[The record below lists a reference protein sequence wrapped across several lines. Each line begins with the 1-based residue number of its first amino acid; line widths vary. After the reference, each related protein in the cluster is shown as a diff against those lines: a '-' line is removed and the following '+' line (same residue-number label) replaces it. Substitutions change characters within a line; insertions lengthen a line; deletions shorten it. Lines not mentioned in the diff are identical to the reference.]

1 MQTFLFV
8 SSSIVLLL
16 GFIVLGNSE
25 NVIQET
31 AGLVAILIGAVL
43 FIGAAIVGAIDQL
56 GKKLESINIRNR
68 DIADY
73 RRQHLEDENE
83 TTS

>member
-1 MQTFLFV
+1 
-8 SSSIVLLL
+8 
-16 GFIVLGNSE
+16 
-25 NVIQET
+25 
-31 AGLVAILIGAVL
+31 L

-68 DIADY
+68 IADY

>member
-16 GFIVLGNSE
+16 GFIVLAVSTGA
-25 NVIQET
+25 IQET
-31 AGLVAILIGAVL
+31 AGFVVILIGAVL
-43 FIGAAIVGAIDQL
+43 FIGAAIVGAIDRL

>member
-16 GFIVLGNSE
+16 GFIVLAVSTGA
-25 NVIQET
+25 IQET
-31 AGLVAILIGAVL
+31 AGFVVILIGAVL

-68 DIADY
+68 IADY

>member
-1 MQTFLFV
+1 
-8 SSSIVLLL
+8 
-16 GFIVLGNSE
+16 
-25 NVIQET
+25 
-31 AGLVAILIGAVL
+31 L